1 MNMNVILS
9 EECIKQLKII
19 EILKNKGNK
28 NYGMLYHQ
36 IALCVKAIESVDCI
50 DDIPFELRYH
60 QKNSKQIGHLGH
72 PLEKCLSVDLDGTNR
87 FLTFEERGKA
97 VVVTSLGHYN
107 ESLVENLG
115 DEKALFKSIEESVN
129 DFNDDQLPDDAFVL
143 LKEESEPTKQAL
155 LNSVKDVELTDTII
169 HSFDSNLKKDICPL
183 NPDSVKCRLISYLSN
198 WEQQYKQ
205 DNNIRTLRPEDS
217 KVRDIE
223 VMKFVDKYTS
233 VLERATV
240 NARGFSNA
248 ASIVCGDKD
257 PNKTIELKVQLDKY
271 LVRSFSNLVLYVYG
285 NVMSIK
291 LKRELFNK
299 MGNAFLRGFDEKYD
313 RTVEVDNEA
322 LRKIDKSL
330 RNAVVNDIGKILS
343 LSKKNYS
350 KTIKNTNQQKF
361 FESVFSNYVSIDK
374 NKLIS
379 DGWERFNNEL
389 NKSFNSD
396 LQPKYDEIQEDKIQ
410 KIIIEESKK
419 KSRKR

>member
-1 MNMNVILS
+1 MEVIFS
-9 EECIKQLKII
+9 NEFQRQLDIVR
-19 EILKNKGNK
+19 LVADKGNIDF
-28 NYGMLYHQ
+28 YALYNR
-36 IALCVKAIESVDCI
+36 IGLCVKALELVDCI
-50 DDIPFELRYH
+50 DDIPFELRFH
-60 QKNSKQIGHLGH
+60 KSNQDKIGHLGD

-87 FLTFEERGKA
+87 FLTFEVREKA

-107 ESLVENLG
+107 ISLVEGLW
-115 DEKALFKSIEESVN
+115 DEKTLFKSNEEIVN
-129 DFNDDQLPDDAFVL
+129 DFNDDQLLDVEFEH
-143 LKEESEPTKQAL
+143 LKIQSEPTKQAL
-155 LNSVKDVELTDTII
+155 LNSVKDIELTDTII

-205 DNNIRTLRPEDS
+205 DNNIRKLRPEDS

-223 VMKFVDKYTS
+223 VRKFVDKYTS

-240 NARGFSNA
+240 NARGLSNA
-248 ASIVCGDKD
+248 ASIVCGGKD
-257 PNKTIELKVQLDKY
+257 PNRTIELKVHLDKY

-291 LKRELFNK
+291 LKGELFNK

-313 RTVEVDNEA
+313 HTVEVDNEA
-322 LRKIDKSL
+322 LRKIDKLL
-330 RNAVVNDIGKILS
+330 RNAVVKDIGNILS
-343 LSKKNYS
+343 LNKKDYS

>member
-1 MNMNVILS
+1 MDVVIS
-9 EECIKQLKII
+9 TECAKQIRII
-19 EILKNKGNK
+19 RYLKNKGNSDFEK
-28 NYGMLYHQ
+28 LYTR
-36 IALCVKAIESVDCI
+36 IGLCIKALESINCI
-50 DDIPFELRYH
+50 DDFPFELRFH
-60 QKNSKQIGHLGH
+60 KGNLNQVGHLGT
-72 PLEKCLSVDLDGTNR
+72 PLEKCLSVDLDGTTR
-87 FLTFEERGKA
+87 FLTFEKKENA
-97 VVVTSLGHYN
+97 IVVTSLGHYN
-107 ESLVENLG
+107 VYIDMNGSHSSLFE
-115 DEKALFKSIEESVN
+115 DTEKQVDYISRLSERR
-129 DFNDDQLPDDAFVL
+129 
-143 LKEESEPTKQAL
+143 LKDLKRSSEHTKQIL
-155 LNSVKDVELTDTII
+155 LNTVKNIELTNSII
-169 HSFDSNLKKDICPL
+169 HTFDSNLKKNVCPL

-248 ASIVCGDKD
+248 ASIVCGGKD

-313 RTVEVDNEA
+313 HTVEVDNEA

-330 RNAVVNDIGKILS
+330 RNAVVKDIGNILS
-343 LSKKNYS
+343 LSKKDYS

-396 LQPKYDEIQEDKIQ
+396 LQPKYDEIQEDKIP

>member
-1 MNMNVILS
+1 MEVIFS
-9 EECIKQLKII
+9 KEFQRQL
-19 EILKNKGNK
+19 EIVRGLAEKGNIDFLA
-28 NYGMLYHQ
+28 LYQ
-36 IALCVKAIESVDCI
+36 RIGLCVKALGTVNSI
-50 DDIPFELRYH
+50 DDIPFELRFH
-60 QKNSKQIGHLGH
+60 KGNLNQVGHLGT
-72 PLEKCLSVDLDGTNR
+72 PLEKCLSVDLDGTTR
-87 FLTFEERGKA
+87 FLTFEKKENA
-97 VVVTSLGHYN
+97 IVVTSLGHYN
-107 ESLVENLG
+107 VYIDMNGSRSSLFE
-115 DEKALFKSIEESVN
+115 DTEKQVDYISRLSERR
-129 DFNDDQLPDDAFVL
+129 
-143 LKEESEPTKQAL
+143 LKDLKRSSKHTKQIL
-155 LNSVKDVELTDTII
+155 LNTVKNIELTNSII
-169 HSFDSNLKKDICPL
+169 HTFDSNLKKDICPL

-248 ASIVCGDKD
+248 ASIVCGGKD

-313 RTVEVDNEA
+313 HTVEVDNEA

-330 RNAVVNDIGKILS
+330 RNAVVKDIGNILS
-343 LSKKNYS
+343 LSKKDYS
-350 KTIKNTNQQKF
+350 KTIKNTSQQKF
-361 FESVFSNYVSIDK
+361 FESVFSNYVSINK